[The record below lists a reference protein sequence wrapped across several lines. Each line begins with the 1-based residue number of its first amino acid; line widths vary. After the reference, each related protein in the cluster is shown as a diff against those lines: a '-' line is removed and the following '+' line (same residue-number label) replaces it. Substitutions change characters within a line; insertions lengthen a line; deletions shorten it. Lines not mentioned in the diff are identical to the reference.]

1 MANSKP
7 AAEEVNGSD
16 FFFTVVSDMLDELED
31 LDDPSVLTRKDIK
44 TESQRIVDLY
54 DNPQRMFQDNGGPK
68 FKKHKCF

>member
-1 MANSKP
+1 
-7 AAEEVNGSD
+7 
-16 FFFTVVSDMLDELED
+16 MLDELED